1 MMNSKRFW
9 GFLPL
14 LAVAAV
20 CATACSGTEPR
31 TDDGLRQRVG
41 AHFASTIS
49 LDTLGAH
56 QFEGSSASFLSRVEL
71 KDGITRVPEWSFA
84 FASTVG
90 KVALPPTVREIGE
103 CAFFGCRR
111 LAGLSLCEV
120 QCIGV
125 NAFRR
130 TGLAQVELQQV
141 RTIGDFA
148 FAGCGSLRRVVLHAC
163 LDSMGMCAFRGC
175 NALRECTI
183 RSTKVGDD
191 AFNECTSL
199 RRVRLDGVKSI
210 DRGAFGDCTALRS
223 ICLDGV
229 RSIGEYAFNGCTS
242 LDSVGFNGV
251 ESIGES
257 AFSGCTSL
265 GSVCLYG
272 VRSIGKGAFSD
283 CTSLGRIDLDGAQY
297 IGEEAFRDCTSL
309 RAVRIPSSVRHIG
322 GMAFYG
328 CKGLQRVVICS
339 RDTKVGLDAFDEGV
353 TIVWEEDS

>member
-1 MMNSKRFW
+1 MNSKRFL
-9 GFLPL
+9 GFLPV

-31 TDDGLRQRVG
+31 KDGDLRQRMG
-41 AHFASTIS
+41 ALFAATIS
-49 LDTLGAH
+49 LDTLRAH
-56 QFEGSSASFLSRVEL
+56 QFEGSSASCLSRVVL
-71 KDGITRVPEWSFA
+71 NDGIARVPEWTFA
-84 FASTVG
+84 FVPVMG
-90 KVALPPTVREIGE
+90 KVSLPPTVKEIGE

-111 LAGLSLCEV
+111 LADISLSGV

-125 NAFRR
+125 NAFRQ
-130 TGLAQVELQQV
+130 TALAQVDLQQA

-148 FAGCGSLRRVVLHAC
+148 FAECGSLRRVVLPAC

-175 NALRECTI
+175 NALQECTI
-183 RSTKVGDD
+183 RSAKVGDN
-191 AFNECTSL
+191 AFSECTSL
-199 RRVRLDGVKSI
+199 RSVRLEGVKSI
-210 DRGAFGDCTALRS
+210 DQGAFGDCTALRS

-283 CTSLGRIDLDGAQY
+283 CTSLGRIDLDGVRS
-297 IGEEAFRDCTSL
+297 IGEGAFRDCTSL
-309 RAVRIPSSVRHIG
+309 RAVRIPSSVRYVG

-328 CKGLQRVVICS
+328 CEGLQRVVICS
-339 RDTKVGLDAFDEGV
+339 RDTKVEQDAFDEGV
-353 TIVWEEDS
+353 TIVWEEDF